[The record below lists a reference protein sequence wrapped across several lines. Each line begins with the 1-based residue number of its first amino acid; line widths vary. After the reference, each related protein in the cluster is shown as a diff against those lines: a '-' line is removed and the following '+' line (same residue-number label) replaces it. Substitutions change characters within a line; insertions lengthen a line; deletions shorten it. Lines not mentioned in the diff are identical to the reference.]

1 LFAQAARA
9 QVGEMPLQVVAH
21 LFGAGTVFIRPPP
34 GPCSR
39 RVRRRQANR
48 HAAEPLIELETRG
61 FTTAWLI
68 KEMLRW
74 M

>member
-1 LFAQAARA
+1 
-9 QVGEMPLQVVAH
+9 MPLQVMAH

-48 HAAEPLIELETRG
+48 HAGGAPDRTGNSRFHHRLDHQGDAALDV
-61 FTTAWLI
+61 
-68 KEMLRW
+68 
-74 M
+74 